1 MFKIFTPIVIAATS
15 LVAPV
20 QAGIHDFT
28 PENVGPQATATA
40 VATRGIRG
48 DCFTSQDNSRVCW
61 YTTDNVNY
69 TIAAYDVEY
78 PSHPA
83 AFNINCQT
91 GVWTAYANMPKS
103 QMRLWANTFCE
114 QF

>member
-1 MFKIFTPIVIAATS
+1 MFKIFTPIMIAAAS

-28 PENVGPQATATA
+28 PENVGPQATAPA
-40 VATRGIRG
+40 VANRGIRG

-61 YTTDNVNY
+61 YTQDNVNY

-103 QMRLWANTFCE
+103 QMRLWANTFCD

>member
-1 MFKIFTPIVIAATS
+1 MFKIFTPIMIAAV

-28 PENVGPQATATA
+28 PENVGPQAP
-40 VATRGIRG
+40 VARGIRG
-48 DCFTSQDNSRVCW
+48 TALLQDNSRVCW
-61 YTTDNVNY
+61 YTQDNVNY